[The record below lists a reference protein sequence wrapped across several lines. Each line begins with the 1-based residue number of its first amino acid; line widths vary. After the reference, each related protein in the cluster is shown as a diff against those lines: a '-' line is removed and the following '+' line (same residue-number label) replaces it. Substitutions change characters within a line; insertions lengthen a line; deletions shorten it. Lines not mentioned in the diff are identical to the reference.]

1 MKHDEGDPKPLYP
14 KKSHPLNH
22 DVPYPSHTPIPTPT
36 KVTIRLQ
43 PPTQSLQTPPIIAE
57 TETATADRAPTP
69 PLTSTPPYPATQTLL
84 AHLFQLQ
91 NQIQAHN
98 HRTGAQQVPYHN
110 QYGWLIHHP
119 ISAQTKSGALL
130 RREMAVSIIL
140 PKRGSENGSGR
151 AGGIIRTIL
160 ILSLLIRGE
169 TEIETEIEIGRG
181 KRRLRRRLVDGRR
194 ISQLRVLEAQL

>member
-1 MKHDEGDPKPLYP
+1 
-14 KKSHPLNH
+14 
-22 DVPYPSHTPIPTPT
+22 
-36 KVTIRLQ
+36 
-43 PPTQSLQTPPIIAE
+43 
-57 TETATADRAPTP
+57 
-69 PLTSTPPYPATQTLL
+69 
-84 AHLFQLQ
+84 
-91 NQIQAHN
+91 
-98 HRTGAQQVPYHN
+98 
-110 QYGWLIHHP
+110 
-119 ISAQTKSGALL
+119 
-130 RREMAVSIIL
+130 MAVSIIL